1 LHAFLNLVDLCIT
14 YLSPHR
20 HLIYRDTASAS
31 NGQSESPA
39 FALSDIREIDL
50 SLSNTAGRPEKGTAK
65 VILNS
70 CCFTFLAA
78 YADADAEPTKPLT
91 TTRDEAMAMAKRAA
105 TILVL
110 DIMFDDVDYAIFFK
124 KYE

>member
-1 LHAFLNLVDLCIT
+1 MV
-14 YLSPHR
+14 
-20 HLIYRDTASAS
+20 
-31 NGQSESPA
+31 QSESPA

-50 SLSNTAGRPEKGTAK
+50 SLSNTIGRPEKGIAK

-78 YADADAEPTKPLT
+78 YADAEPTKPLT
-91 TTRDEAMAMAKRAA
+91 TIRDEAMAMAKRAA

-110 DIMFDDVDYAIFFK
+110 NIMFDDVDDAIFFK